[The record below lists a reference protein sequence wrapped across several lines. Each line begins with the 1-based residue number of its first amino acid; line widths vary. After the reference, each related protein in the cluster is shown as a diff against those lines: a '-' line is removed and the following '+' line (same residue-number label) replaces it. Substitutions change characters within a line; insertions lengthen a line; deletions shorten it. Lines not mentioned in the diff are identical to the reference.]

1 MNRFCKLVL
10 VGALAVVSCFVS
22 SAQNDYRSKGYK
34 GSVSITDQFGVWL
47 GAETSHGYMFNRN
60 IYLGAGIG
68 GYIFPDGNEN
78 PYFGEAFLDFH
89 SYLRDRKGTPVLGL
103 KTGFMHGFNY
113 ESASG
118 MKLKD
123 GLFVEPNV
131 GWSWGLRS
139 GKGLT
144 LGLGG
149 KFIAPLGET
158 RTDQKVLFMPKL
170 AFGFEF

>member
-1 MNRFCKLVL
+1 
-10 VGALAVVSCFVS
+10 
-22 SAQNDYRSKGYK
+22 
-34 GSVSITDQFGVWL
+34 
-47 GAETSHGYMFNRN
+47 
-60 IYLGAGIG
+60 
-68 GYIFPDGNEN
+68 
-78 PYFGEAFLDFH
+78 
-89 SYLRDRKGTPVLGL
+89 
-103 KTGFMHGFNY
+103 Y

-149 KFIAPLGET
+149 KFIAPLGKT
-158 RTDQKVLFMPKL
+158 RTDQKMLFMPKL
-170 AFGFEF
+170 SFGFEF

>member
-1 MNRFCKLVL
+1 
-10 VGALAVVSCFVS
+10 
-22 SAQNDYRSKGYK
+22 
-34 GSVSITDQFGVWL
+34 
-47 GAETSHGYMFNRN
+47 MFNRN

-131 GWSWGLRS
+131 GWSWGLRC

-170 AFGFEF
+170 SFGFEF

>member
-89 SYLRDRKGTPVLGL
+89 SIP
-103 KTGFMHGFNY
+103 
-113 ESASG
+113 
-118 MKLKD
+118 
-123 GLFVEPNV
+123 
-131 GWSWGLRS
+131 
-139 GKGLT
+139 
-144 LGLGG
+144 
-149 KFIAPLGET
+149 
-158 RTDQKVLFMPKL
+158 
-170 AFGFEF
+170 

>member
-10 VGALAVVSCFVS
+10 VGALAVVSCLVS

-68 GYIFPDGNEN
+68 GYIFPDGTDN

-89 SYLRDRKGTPVLGL
+89 SYLKDKKGTPVLGL
-103 KTGFMHGFNY
+103 KTGLMHGFNY
-113 ESASG
+113 ENASG
-118 MKLKD
+118 MKLKN
-123 GLFVEPNV
+123 GFFFEPNPENAV
-131 GWSWGLRS
+131 YAQTFVRLRILILF
-139 GKGLT
+139 GKHL
-144 LGLGG
+144 
-149 KFIAPLGET
+149 IANVLCKT
-158 RTDQKVLFMPKL
+158 RSLISY
-170 AFGFEF
+170 AFFVIV

>member
-1 MNRFCKLVL
+1 MNRISKVL
-10 VGALAVVSCFVS
+10 LAGVLIVTSCIGA

-34 GSVSITDQFGVWL
+34 GSVSITDHYGVWL

-68 GYIFPDGNEN
+68 GYIFPNGTEN

-89 SYLRDRKGTPVLGL
+89 SYLRNKKGTPVVGL
-103 KTGFMHGFNY
+103 KTGFMHGFDF
-113 ESASG
+113 EKKDG
-118 MKLKD
+118 MTLEN

-139 GKGLT
+139 GPGVT
-144 LGLGG
+144 IGRGG
-149 KFIAPLGET
+149 TGIAPLGDK
-158 RTDQKVLFMPKL
+158 RTDKKALLMPKIS
-170 AFGFEF
+170 FGFEF